1 MSKKTFGLYIVLIA
15 MAVIT
20 IILAIV
26 ILVITD
32 DKDKDKEDRHIN
44 EETRAVNQ
52 SEVEE
57 TYDYVLRYERQ
68 SFRIY
73 RNITDE
79 NREVFYD
86 YADIN
91 VDNLPKD
98 IKDRLVNGI
107 HFKGEA
113 ELYDFLQTYSS

>member
-32 DKDKDKEDRHIN
+32 DKNKEDRHIN
-44 EETRAVNQ
+44 DETRAVNQ

-57 TYDYVLRYERQ
+57 TYDYVLH
-68 SFRIY
+68 FL
-73 RNITDE
+73 NI
-79 NREVFYD
+79 F
-86 YADIN
+86 
-91 VDNLPKD
+91 
-98 IKDRLVNGI
+98 
-107 HFKGEA
+107 
-113 ELYDFLQTYSS
+113 FLQ